1 VTGSAAEA
9 CASSHAIMDINQT
22 GASGLRSFPPVAS
35 CALGHQRPPKEETWP
50 ITPPMA
56 THALAERIHAKDDPD
71 DTMSDSSVVVPGET
85 TTLAPPPLPGRGLAA
100 RPKSHQ
106 PVRFGNVEILEHER
120 LFMDSP
126 ISGAPRLAQGRMLTS
141 RIRRMDSLELEREPI
156 RHHKESLQPLTPAE
170 RRDLAGIGKELL
182 IDGLHG
188 AAPQAAASSKVTAG
202 KPGDGFDAALENWH
216 LGADG
221 SVYHGGGV
229 TSKVVGVQGR
239 VVTTAAHGSKYRLGN
254 VKPQVLEVLQRLSIA
269 FDAEAPLA
277 NPASLVYAWSI
288 CRLTPEMLECRQ
300 RVQQLE
306 AKLSS
311 FGPSVRECFNT
322 IDKAF
327 QALGFSL
334 S

>member
-1 VTGSAAEA
+1 
-9 CASSHAIMDINQT
+9 
-22 GASGLRSFPPVAS
+22 
-35 CALGHQRPPKEETWP
+35 
-50 ITPPMA
+50 MA
-56 THALAERIHAKDDPD
+56 
-71 DTMSDSSVVVPGET
+71 PGEAT
-85 TTLAPPPLPGRGLAA
+85 TMPPPPLPGRGAA
-100 RPKSHQ
+100 RHKPQQ

-126 ISGAPRLAQGRMLTS
+126 ISGAPRLAQGRMVTS
-141 RIRRMDSLELEREPI
+141 HIRRMDSLELEREPI

-170 RRDLAGIGKELL
+170 RRDLAGLGKELL
-182 IDGLHG
+182 VDSLHG
-188 AAPQAAASSKVTAG
+188 AAPLPASSVKVVAG

-221 SVYHGGGV
+221 SVYHNGGV
-229 TSKVVGVQGR
+229 TSKVIGVQGR
-239 VVTTAAHGSKYRLGN
+239 VVTTAAHGSKYRLGG

-300 RVQQLE
+300 RVQHLE
-306 AKLSS
+306 SKLSG